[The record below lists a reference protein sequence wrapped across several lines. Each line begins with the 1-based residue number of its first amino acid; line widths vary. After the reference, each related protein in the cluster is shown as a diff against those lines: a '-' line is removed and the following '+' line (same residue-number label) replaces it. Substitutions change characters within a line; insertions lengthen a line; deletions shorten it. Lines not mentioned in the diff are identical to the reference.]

1 MRQELSKPLVEELA
15 SYMREQRSK
24 LSRGHDLAKAIDYI
38 LKRWAAFHPVPRRWT
53 RMSIEQCR

>member
-38 LKRWAAFHPVPRRWT
+38 LKRWAACVLQKHRRFGK
-53 RMSIEQCR
+53 